1 MRPDRLR
8 RESSVMRATSFF
20 CSLIVVLLLAYALG
34 IGHGTLFNFYG
45 KPKSVNV
52 LSGGYA
58 FVDLR

>member
-1 MRPDRLR
+1 
-8 RESSVMRATSFF
+8 MRATSFF

-58 FVDLR
+58 FVELR